1 MRNLAAL
8 LALVI
13 VGCIEHPDTMQSISP
28 DAAKAAVI
36 ALVREH
42 PGEFI
47 GNPDPEMLDELALTD
62 MGDGTWVFG
71 AFTVCP
77 AERRY
82 SALVDVGSAESYLYE
97 GKLKTSAQMAFAVRP
112 SITRYHAAID
122 DPEY

>member
-8 LALVI
+8 LALLI
-13 VGCIEHPDTMQSISP
+13 VGCAKHPDTMQSISA
-28 DAAKAAVI
+28 DDAKAAVI
-36 ALVREH
+36 ALIREH

-47 GNPDPEMLDELALTD
+47 GNPDPETLQELPLTD

-82 SALVDVGSAESYLYE
+82 SALVDVGAAESYFYE
-97 GKLKTSAQMAFAVRP
+97 GKLKTRAHVAFAVRP

-122 DPEY
+122 DPEL